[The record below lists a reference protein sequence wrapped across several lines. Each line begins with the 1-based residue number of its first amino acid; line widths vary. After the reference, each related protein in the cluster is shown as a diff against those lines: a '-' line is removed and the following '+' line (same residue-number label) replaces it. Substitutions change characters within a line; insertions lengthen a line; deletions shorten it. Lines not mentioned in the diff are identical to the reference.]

1 MKAQLLHLNSNL
13 EHSFNAR
20 RDNTPQYHNLWHYHE
35 ELELIYFAKGS
46 GTQFI
51 GDSVR
56 RFESGDIT
64 LVGSNLPHYW
74 LFDEIY
80 LQDEGAESADIR
92 VIHFKENFWGNDFI
106 NLPENKSIKDLI
118 RVSKRGI
125 SLLESSRLKTVQLI
139 DAILAATGT
148 TRIIHL
154 LEILQYISAEEQHDL
169 LTSPTFTIQLQDQDA
184 NRMQLAMQYIGE
196 NYRDQIR
203 LQELAS
209 LTGMTP
215 NSFCRYFKSQI
226 GKTLFQFLIEMR
238 VKTACNL
245 LIENKQTVK
254 QICFESGF
262 QNFSSFHKYFK
273 NVTGTTPLSF
283 QRSKT

>member
-1 MKAQLLHLNSNL
+1 MKAQLLHLNSNP

-74 LFDEIY
+74 LFDAIY
-80 LQDEGAESADIR
+80 LQQEKAECADIR

-106 NLPENKSIKDLI
+106 NLPENKAIKELI

-125 SLLESSRLKTVQLI
+125 SLAAHSRLKTMQLI
-139 DAILAATGT
+139 DAILTTTGT
-148 TRIIHL
+148 SRIIHL
-154 LEILQYISAEEQHDL
+154 LEILTCISAEEKHDL
-169 LTSPTFTIQLQDQDA
+169 LTSATFTIQLQDQDA
-184 NRMQLAMQYIGE
+184 NRMQVAMHFIGE

-203 LQELAS
+203 LHDLAS

-215 NSFCRYFKSQI
+215 NSFCRFFKSQT

-254 QICFESGF
+254 QICFEAGF

-273 NVTGTTPLSF
+273 TVTGTTPLNF
-283 QRSKT
+283 QRSKA

>member
-1 MKAQLLHLNSNL
+1 MKAQLLHLNNDL
-13 EHSFNAR
+13 THSFNAR
-20 RDNTPQYHNLWHYHE
+20 KDNTPQYHNIWHYHE
-35 ELELIYFAKGS
+35 ELELIYFAAGS

-80 LQDEGAESADIR
+80 LRKNNPQAADIR
-92 VIHFKENFWGNDFI
+92 VLHFKENFWGNEFI
-106 NLPENKSIKDLI
+106 NLPENKNIRDLMRI
-118 RVSKRGI
+118 SKRGI
-125 SLLESSRLKTVQLI
+125 ALSQSCRAKARVHIDTVLNCS
-139 DAILAATGT
+139 GT
-148 TRIIHL
+148 SRIIHL
-154 LEILQYISAEEQHDL
+154 LQILMCIAADDRHDL
-169 LTSPTFTIQLQDQDA
+169 LTSASFTIQSQDQDA
-184 NRMQLAMQYIGE
+184 DRMRIAMHYIGE

-245 LIENKQTVK
+245 LLENKQTIK

-273 NVTGTTPLSF
+273 NITGTTPLNY
-283 QRSKT
+283 QKSKS

>member
-1 MKAQLLHLNSNL
+1 MKAQLLHLNSNP

-74 LFDEIY
+74 LFDAIY
-80 LQDEGAESADIR
+80 LQKEKAEHADIR
-92 VIHFKENFWGNDFI
+92 VLHFKENFWGNDFI
-106 NLPENKSIKDLI
+106 SLPENKALKELF

-125 SLLESSRLKTVQLI
+125 SLATHSRLKTMQLI
-139 DAILAATGT
+139 DAILTTTGT
-148 TRIIHL
+148 PRIIHL
-154 LEILQYISAEEQHDL
+154 LEILACISEEEKHDL
-169 LTSPTFTIQLQDQDA
+169 LTSANFTIQLQDQDA
-184 NRMQLAMQYIGE
+184 NRMQVAMQFIGE
-196 NYRDQIR
+196 NYRDHIR
-203 LQELAS
+203 LQDLAS

-215 NSFCRYFKSQI
+215 NSFCRFFKSQT

-254 QICFESGF
+254 QICFEAGF

-273 NVTGTTPLSF
+273 NVTGTTPLNF
-283 QRSKT
+283 QRSKA

>member
-1 MKAQLLHLNSNL
+1 MKAQLLHLNKHL
-13 EHSFNAR
+13 AHSFNAR
-20 RDNTPQYHNLWHYHE
+20 QDSTPQYHNLWHYHE

-80 LQDEGAESADIR
+80 LKKDQPQPADIR
-92 VIHFKENFWGNDFI
+92 VIHFKENFWGHDFI
-106 NLPENKSIKDLI
+106 NLPENQQIKELM
-118 RVSKRGI
+118 RTAKRGI
-125 SLLESSRLKTVQLI
+125 ALSAKSKSKTIQYI
-139 DAILAATGT
+139 NDILRSAGT
-148 TRIIHL
+148 ARIICL
-154 LEILQYISAEEQHDL
+154 LEILVCVAAEEQHDL
-169 LTSPTFTIQLQDQDA
+169 LTSETFTVQLQNQDA
-184 NRMQLAMQYIGE
+184 DRMRIAMQYIGE

-215 NSFCRYFKSQI
+215 NSFCRYFKSQV

-245 LIENKQTVK
+245 LRENKHTVK
-254 QICFESGF
+254 QICFDSGF

-273 NVTGTTPLSF
+273 NITGTTPLNF
-283 QRSKT
+283 QKLKA

>member
-1 MKAQLLHLNSNL
+1 MKAQLLHLNNNHT
-13 EHSFNAR
+13 HSFNAR
-20 RDNTPQYHNLWHYHE
+20 RDNTPQYHNIWHYHE
-35 ELELIYFAKGS
+35 ELELIYFAEGS

-80 LQDEGAESADIR
+80 LKEENPRAADIR
-92 VIHFKENFWGNDFI
+92 VLHFKENFWGNEFI
-106 NLPENKSIKDLI
+106 NLPENKHIKDLI
-118 RVSKRGI
+118 RISKRGI
-125 SLLESSRLKTVQLI
+125 ALSRSIRAETITHI
-139 DAILAATGT
+139 DAILNMSGT
-148 TRIIHL
+148 ARIIHL
-154 LEILQYISAEEQHDL
+154 LQILTCIAADEHPDL
-169 LTSPTFTIQLQDQDA
+169 LTSTGFTIQSQDQDA
-184 NRMQLAMQYIGE
+184 DRMRIAMHYIGE

-245 LIENKQTVK
+245 LLENKQTIK

-273 NVTGTTPLSF
+273 NITGTTPLNY
-283 QRSKT
+283 QKSKT

>member
-1 MKAQLLHLNSNL
+1 
-13 EHSFNAR
+13 
-20 RDNTPQYHNLWHYHE
+20 
-35 ELELIYFAKGS
+35 
-46 GTQFI
+46 
-51 GDSVR
+51 
-56 RFESGDIT
+56 
-64 LVGSNLPHYW
+64 
-74 LFDEIY
+74 IY
-80 LQDEGAESADIR
+80 LQEEGAESADIR

-184 NRMQLAMQYIGE
+184 NRMQIAMQYIGE

>member
-1 MKAQLLHLNSNL
+1 MKAQLLHLNNNL
-13 EHSFNAR
+13 THSFNAR
-20 RDNTPQYHNLWHYHE
+20 KDSTPQYHNLWHYHE
-35 ELELIYFAKGS
+35 ELELIYFAQGS

-56 RFESGDIT
+56 RFESGDMT

-80 LQDEGAESADIR
+80 LRADPIPADIR
-92 VIHFKENFWGNDFI
+92 VIHFKENFWGNEFM
-106 NLPENKSIKDLI
+106 NLPENKDIKDLMWI
-118 RVSKRGI
+118 SQRGIALSASSKR
-125 SLLESSRLKTVQLI
+125 KTEPLM
-139 DAILAATGT
+139 DAILATTGT
-148 TRIIHL
+148 SRIIHL
-154 LEILQYISAEEQHDL
+154 LEILNIIAGEQQQDL
-169 LTSPTFTIQLQDQDA
+169 LTSSTFTIQLQNQDA
-184 NRMQLAMQYIGE
+184 DRMRIAMQYIGE

-238 VKTACNL
+238 VKTACTL
-245 LIENKQTVK
+245 LLENKHTVK
-254 QICFESGF
+254 QICFEAGF

-273 NVTGTTPLSF
+273 NITGTTPLNF
-283 QRSKT
+283 QKSKA

>member
-13 EHSFNAR
+13 EYSFSAR
-20 RDNTPQYHNLWHYHE
+20 RDNTPQYHNRWHYHE

-74 LFDEIY
+74 LFDEMY
-80 LQDEGAESADIR
+80 LQEDALEPADIR
-92 VIHFKENFWGNDFI
+92 VLHFKENFWGNEFI
-106 NLPENKSIKDLI
+106 NLPENKNIKDLMCL
-118 RVSKRGI
+118 SKRGI
-125 SLLESSRLKTVQLI
+125 SLSEASRSKSAELI
-139 DAILAATGT
+139 DRILNAANTL
-148 TRIIHL
+148 RIIHL
-154 LEILQYISAEEQHDL
+154 LAILLCISEEEQPDL
-169 LTSPTFTIQLQDQDA
+169 LTSPTFSIQLQDPDA
-184 NRMQLAMQYIGE
+184 NRMQIAMQYIGE

-203 LQELAS
+203 LEELAS

-245 LIENKQTVK
+245 LLENKHTVK
-254 QICFESGF
+254 QICFEAGF

-273 NVTGTTPLSF
+273 NLTGTTPLNF